1 MPVYEY
7 QCPLHGE
14 FELLRPMSEYQQEQP
29 CPQCG
34 AGAPRVLLRAP
45 LLAAVPTA
53 RLKAHQAN
61 EASRHEPR
69 VASQSGHS
77 VACRC
82 CNGNTARVI
91 GKRPAPAPRGFPT
104 RRPWMISH

>member
-7 QCPLHGE
+7 ECPLHGE
-14 FELLRPMSEYQQEQP
+14 FESMRPMSEYQREQP

-34 AGAPRVLLRAP
+34 SGSPRVLLRAP
-45 LLAAVPTA
+45 QLAVMQTA

-69 VASQSGHS
+69 VISQSRHGP
-77 VACRC
+77 ACRC
-82 CNGNTARVI
+82 CNGNATGAR
-91 GKRPAPAPRGFPT
+91 GERAAPRGFPT